1 LALKIHNTLSGR
13 PEELVPGG
21 IKKENISDY
30 PPVSI
35 YSCGPTVYSYA
46 HIGNFRTFVFNDLLN
61 RYLKFRGF
69 KVRHA
74 MNITDV
80 DDKTIAGSKNEGI
93 TLKEYTEKYT
103 NIFLEDLKNLNIQPV
118 DYMPRATES
127 VDAMIDILNRLKDK
141 GIAYEKDGSLYFS
154 IAKFPQY
161 GRLSRLD
168 RREIKSGLRYDTDS
182 YEKEDVRDFALWKAA
197 SPGEPSW
204 ETSLGNGRPGWHIE
218 CSAMIRKIFGSTIDI
233 HTGGVDLIF
242 PHHEN
247 EIAQS
252 EAAYDERFVRHWI
265 HAEHLLVDGA
275 KMSKSLGNFYTLR
288 DLITKGYSPRSIRYL
303 LLSAHY
309 KKQLNFTFDGLK
321 QANTALE
328 RIDNFII
335 RLNDIKNDGHG
346 NPDIDRAVSEFVS
359 KFTNTMDDDLNTAGA
374 FGVFFDFIHDI
385 NSIIDSGKISKTDA
399 AKVFDS
405 LNRIDTVLGFIFYKD
420 KKETG
425 IDSAR
430 IEDLINERKEAK
442 ANKNFKRADEIR
454 DILLKEG
461 VILEDSKDGT
471 RWKIKK

>member
-1 LALKIHNTLSGR
+1 LPLKIHNTLSGLT
-13 PEELVPGG
+13 EELIPGG
-21 IKKENISDY
+21 VRKENIADY
-30 PPVSI
+30 PPVTI
-35 YSCGPTVYSYA
+35 YSCGPTVYSFA

-69 KVRHA
+69 KIRHA

-80 DDKTIAGSKNEGI
+80 DDKTIAGAKKESI

-103 NIFLEDLKNLNIQPV
+103 NIFLDDLKSLNIQPV
-118 DYMPRATES
+118 DYMPKATES
-127 VDAMIDILNRLKDK
+127 IDAMIDILNKLKDK
-141 GIAYEKDGSLYFS
+141 GIAYEKDGSQYFS

-168 RREIKSGLRYDTDS
+168 QREIRSGLRNDTDS
-182 YEKEDVRDFALWKAA
+182 YGKEDARDFALWKAA
-197 SPGEPSW
+197 TPGEPSW
-204 ETSLGNGRPGWHIE
+204 ETPFGSGRPGWHIE
-218 CSAMIRKIFGSTIDI
+218 CSAMIRKIFGGTIDI

-252 EAAYDERFVRHWI
+252 EAAYGERFVRHWI

-288 DLITKGYSPRSIRYL
+288 DLVAKGYSPRSIRYL
-303 LLSAHY
+303 LLSTHY

-321 QANTALE
+321 QAGAALE

-335 RLNDIKNDGHG
+335 RLDDIKNTGQN
-346 NPDIDRAVSEFVS
+346 NPDIDTIVSEFIS
-359 KFTNTMDDDLNTAGA
+359 KFTNTLDDDLNTAGGLGA
-374 FGVFFDFIHDI
+374 FFDFAHEV
-385 NSIIDSGKISKTDA
+385 NSLIDSDKMSKSDA
-399 AKVFDS
+399 QKVFDA
-405 LNRIDTVLGFIFYKD
+405 LNRIDSVLGFIFYKD
-420 KKETG
+420 KKNDDVDAG
-425 IDSAR
+425 R
-430 IEDLINERKEAK
+430 IESLIKERTGAK
-442 ANKNFKRADEIR
+442 AQKNFKRADEIR
-454 DILLKEG
+454 DILQKEG

>member
-1 LALKIHNTLSGR
+1 MTLKLHNTLSGR
-13 PEELVPGG
+13 NEDFIPGG
-21 IKKENISDY
+21 VQKENIADY
-30 PPVSI
+30 PPVTI

-80 DDKTIAGSKNEGI
+80 DDKTIAGAKNEGV
-93 TLKEYTEKYT
+93 TLKNYTEKYT
-103 NIFLEDLKNLNIQPV
+103 DIFLEDLKSLNIEPV
-118 DYMPRATES
+118 DYMPKATES
-127 VDAMIDILNRLKDK
+127 IDAMIDILTRLKEK

-154 IAKFPQY
+154 IAKFPLY
-161 GRLSRLD
+161 GKLSRLD
-168 RREIKSGLRYDTDS
+168 QREIKCGLRYDSDS

-197 SPGEPSW
+197 APGEPSW
-204 ETSLGNGRPGWHIE
+204 ETPFGNGRPGWHIE

-252 EAAYDERFVRHWI
+252 EAAYGERFVRHWI

-288 DLITKGYSPRSIRYL
+288 DLEGKGFSPRSIRYL

-321 QANTALE
+321 QADAALE

-335 RLNDIKNDGHG
+335 RLNDVKNEGSG
-346 NPDIDRAVSEFVS
+346 NPELENIIQKFIS
-359 KFTNTMDDDLNTAGA
+359 KFTETMDDDLNTAGGL
-374 FGVFFDFIHDI
+374 GVLFDFIHEV
-385 NSIIDSGKISKTDA
+385 NSLISGEKLSNVDTQKI
-399 AKVFDS
+399 FNS
-405 LNRIDTVLGFIFYKD
+405 LKRIDCVFGFIFNKSTKQD
-420 KKETG
+420 NVDTN
-425 IDSAR
+425 R
-430 IEDLINERKEAK
+430 IEQLIKERTDAK
-442 ANKNFKRADEIR
+442 KGKNFKRADEIR
-454 DILLKEG
+454 DMLLKEG
-461 VILEDSKDGT
+461 IILEDSKDGT
-471 RWKIKK
+471 RWKTKK